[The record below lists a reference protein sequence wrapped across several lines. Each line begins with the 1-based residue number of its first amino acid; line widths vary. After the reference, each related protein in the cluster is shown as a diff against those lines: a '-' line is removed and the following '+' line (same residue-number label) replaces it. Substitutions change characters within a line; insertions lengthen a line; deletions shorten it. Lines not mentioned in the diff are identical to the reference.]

1 MSWQAEDTR
10 LSVLAVIPARGGS
23 KGIPGKNLK
32 LIGGLSLVGRAA
44 RLAASQ
50 SWVDQVIVS
59 TDDAGIASEAV
70 RQGAEAPFMR
80 PSELSGD
87 AASSDD
93 MWRHAWESAEEHYG
107 RRFDVSLLLEPTSP
121 LRQPADLTATMD
133 ALLSGSHAAAATV
146 SATPAHFSPHK
157 TLTVGGDGRIGFW
170 AEDGSRYNRRQ
181 NVPALY
187 HRNGLCYAL
196 RREPFLEGAPILGQD
211 CAAVVIERPV
221 VNIDEPFDLELAE
234 WLLAR
239 QQRATPDMPLAQIA

>member
-1 MSWQAEDTR
+1 MSWQAGDKR

-50 SWVDQVIVS
+50 NWIDQVIVS
-59 TDDAGIASEAV
+59 TDDAEIASEAV

-80 PSELSGD
+80 PATLAGD

-93 MWRHAWESAEEHYG
+93 MWRHAWESAEDHYG
-107 RRFDVSLLLEPTSP
+107 RRFDISILLEPTSP
-121 LRQPADLTATMD
+121 LRQPHDLSATME
-133 ALLSGSHAAAATV
+133 ALLDGNHAAAATV
-146 SATPAHFSPHK
+146 SPTPAHFSPHK

-170 AEDGSRYNRRQ
+170 AEDGAAYSRRQ
-181 NVPALY
+181 NVPDLY

-196 RREPFLEGAPILGQD
+196 RREPFLDGAPILGQD
-211 CAAVVIERPV
+211 CAAVPVDRPV
-221 VNIDEPFDLELAE
+221 VNIDEPFELELAE
-234 WLLAR
+234 WLLER